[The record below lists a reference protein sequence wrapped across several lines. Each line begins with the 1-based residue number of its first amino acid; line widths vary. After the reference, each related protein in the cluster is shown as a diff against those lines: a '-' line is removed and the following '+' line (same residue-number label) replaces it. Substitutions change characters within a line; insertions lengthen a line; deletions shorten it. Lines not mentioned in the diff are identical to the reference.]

1 LPHAPLYLRL
11 QQRGHFACH
20 RLVKTCVFNPWR
32 SASMFTK
39 IATLFVRV
47 RRDARILWHALRH
60 PARPVWLLPAVS
72 LIGLYLLSPI
82 DLIPDVLPVIGVVD
96 DLVLIP
102 LVMAWLVRRL
112 PDAVKPAPASGKR
125 AIIKQD

>member
-1 LPHAPLYLRL
+1 
-11 QQRGHFACH
+11 
-20 RLVKTCVFNPWR
+20 
-32 SASMFTK
+32 MFTK

-60 PARPVWLLPAVS
+60 PARPVWLAPAVS

-102 LVMAWLVRRL
+102 LLIAWLVRRL
-112 PDAVKPAPASGKR
+112 PDAVKPATASGKR
-125 AIIKQD
+125 AIIEQT